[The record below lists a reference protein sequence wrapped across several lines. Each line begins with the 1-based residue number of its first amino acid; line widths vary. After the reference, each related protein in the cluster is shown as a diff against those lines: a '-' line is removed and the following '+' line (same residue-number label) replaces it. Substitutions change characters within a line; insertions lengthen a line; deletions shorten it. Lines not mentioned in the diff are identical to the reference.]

1 MRNVDD
7 NLKLLADEYGKLK
20 AEMTRLTGRQKDIK
34 SIFESAGVHELE
46 GESFRCVGSD
56 VPDSTGP
63 DWEKLARK
71 FASTKSIKHPSNQRV
86 TKKAH
91 YRVSVYGRTGVTL

>member
-20 AEMTRLTGRQKDIK
+20 AELTKLVGRQKDIK
-34 SIFESAGVHELE
+34 AIFESAGIHELE
-46 GESFRCVGSD
+46 GDAFRCVGSD

-71 FASTKSIKHPSNQRV
+71 FASTKSINHPSNQRV

>member
-1 MRNVDD
+1 MTNAED

-20 AEMTRLTGRQKDIK
+20 AELTKLVGRQKDIK
-34 SIFESAGVHELE
+34 AIFESAGIRELE
-46 GESFRCVGSD
+46 GVAFRCVGSD
-56 VPDSTGP
+56 VPDSMGP